1 MDVKEYNEIKDLL
14 HKQDLK
20 LTRIEEKL
28 NDYNDIKEKS
38 SQADERSKRNEQDI
52 KELQERNKWLTRA
65 IAGAIITAL
74 VGLLF
79 VFIKLGLGV

>member
-65 IAGAIITAL
+65 IAGAFISAL

>member
-1 MDVKEYNEIKDLL
+1 METNEYNEIKDLL

-38 SQADERSKRNEQDI
+38 SKADERSRRNEQDI

-65 IAGAIITAL
+65 IAGALITAL

-79 VFIKLGLGV
+79 VFVKLGMGV